1 MKTDDGVSAVVSV
14 MLILAVLVTAVA
26 VCSATYVPEMKQN
39 AEILHTEEIEEAFL
53 RFSSDVDS
61 LYSLGKSA
69 EYSETFV
76 LGGGDILLSPS
87 KSSGTLRI
95 QNISLGELVIGSYEP
110 ISISTVN
117 VTYVPSFSTWD
128 LQGYKYEKGLVWVTK
143 DTKEI
148 PALLSIYTKEEGK
161 TFSENHVNNWTS
173 TMSDSI
179 ETGNNTVEMT
189 IINLYADP
197 DADFLSGSAN
207 AVLGISAKK
216 MTESMVLNS
225 GGTIRYNNITWF
237 TAVNA
242 TTVTLNTIS
251 GKVSA
256 R

>member
-61 LYSLGKSA
+61 LYSQGKSA
-69 EYSETFV
+69 EYSEIFA
-76 LGGGDILLSPS
+76 LGGGDIILSPS
-87 KSSGTLRI
+87 KSSGTVEI
-95 QNISLGELVIGSYEP
+95 HDISLGTLSIGTTKN
-110 ISISTVN
+110 IFISTVN
-117 VTYVPSFSTWD
+117 VTYVPSFSTWE

-148 PALLSIYTKEEGK
+148 PAQFYTKMEGN
-161 TFSENHVNNWTS
+161 TSSDNHVTNWTS
-173 TMSDSI
+173 AMKDSI
-179 ETGNNTVEMT
+179 EIGNNTVEMT
-189 IINLYADP
+189 IIDLHADP

-207 AVLGISAKK
+207 VVLGISATKQ
-216 MTESMVLNS
+216 TETIDIGAGKTITYN
-225 GGTIRYNNITWF
+225 GTIWF
-237 TAVNA
+237 TAVNP

>member
-69 EYSETFV
+69 EYSETFA

-95 QNISLGELVIGSYEP
+95 QNSSLGELVIGSNNRDL
-110 ISISTVN
+110 STVN

-161 TFSENHVNNWTS
+161 TFSENHVKNWTS
-173 TMSDSI
+173 AMNDSI

-189 IINLYADP
+189 IIDLYADP
-197 DADFLSGSAN
+197 DADFQSGSAN
-207 AVLGISAKK
+207 VMLGISATKK
-216 MTESMVLNS
+216 TEMMNLGPNDTIMYN
-225 GGTIRYNNITWF
+225 GTKWF
-237 TAVNA
+237 TAVNT
-242 TTVTLNTIS
+242 TTVTLNIIS
-251 GKVSA
+251 AKVSA

>member
-61 LYSLGKSA
+61 LYSQGKSA
-69 EYSETFV
+69 EYSEIFA
-76 LGGGDILLSPS
+76 LGGGDIILSPS
-87 KSSGTLRI
+87 KSSGTVEI
-95 QNISLGELVIGSYEP
+95 HDISLGTLSIGTTKN

-128 LQGYKYEKGLVWVTK
+128 LQGYTYERGLVWVTK
-143 DTKEI
+143 NAQQI
-148 PALLSIYTKEEGK
+148 PALMSVYTKEDGTVYSTK
-161 TFSENHVNNWTS
+161 HVNGWIS
-173 TMSDSI
+173 AMSDSI
-179 ETGNNTVEMT
+179 ETGNNTVDMT
-189 IINLYADP
+189 IIDLYADP

-207 AVLGISAKK
+207 VVLGISATKQ
-216 MTESMVLNS
+216 TETIDIGAGKTITYN
-225 GGTIRYNNITWF
+225 GTIWF
-237 TAVNA
+237 TAVNP

>member
-69 EYSETFV
+69 EYSETFS

-87 KSSGTLRI
+87 KSSGTVEI
-95 QNISLGELVIGSYEP
+95 HDISLGTLSIGTTKN
-110 ISISTVN
+110 IFISTVN
-117 VTYVPSFSTWD
+117 VTYVPSFSTWE

-148 PALLSIYTKEEGK
+148 PAQFYTKMEGNI
-161 TFSENHVNNWTS
+161 SSDNHVTNWTS
-173 TMSDSI
+173 AMKDSI
-179 ETGNNTVEMT
+179 EIGNNTVEMT
-189 IINLYADP
+189 IIDLYADP

-207 AVLGISAKK
+207 VVLGISATKQ
-216 MTESMVLNS
+216 TETIDIGAGKTITYN
-225 GGTIRYNNITWF
+225 GTIWF
-237 TAVNA
+237 TAVNL

-251 GKVSA
+251 GKVSV